1 MVSACMQGLGLEGE
15 RANRAPS
22 WARTDRDQTFG
33 SGASASMTWR
43 PTRRAAARES
53 EGKGTSASAEGALA
67 ARMDPEWLR
76 CQIGL
81 GASTASKFRPT
92 ASAFRPTASAFR
104 PTASAFRPTASKFR
118 PTASKFRRF
127 AGGSSTCSKFRLPRR
142 SASCPRRRSFSCPR
156 RRSFSCPRRRSCSC
170 PRRSCRSRALRQR
183 RQCTCGEEGAVVS
196 ACMREDAR
204 VAPVHLDR
212 RDSEP

>member
-1 MVSACMQGLGLEGE
+1 MQGLGLEGE

-53 EGKGTSASAEGALA
+53 EGKGASASAEGALA
-67 ARMDPEWLR
+67 ARMAPDWLR

-81 GASTASKFRPT
+81 GAS
-92 ASAFRPTASAFR
+92 TASAFR

-118 PTASKFRRF
+118 PTASAFRRF

-142 SASCPRRRSFSCPR
+142 SVSCPR

-204 VAPVHLDR
+204 MAPLHLDR

>member
-1 MVSACMQGLGLEGE
+1 VVSACMQGLGLEGE

-22 WARTDRDQTFG
+22 WARTDRDQTLG

-53 EGKGTSASAEGALA
+53 EGKGASASAEGALA
-67 ARMDPEWLR
+67 ARMAPDWLR

-81 GASTASKFRPT
+81 GASTAS
-92 ASAFRPTASAFR
+92 AFRPK
-104 PTASAFRPTASKFR
+104 ASAFRPTASKFR
-118 PTASKFRRF
+118 RF
-127 AGGSSTCSKFRLPRR
+127 VGGSSTCSKFRRPRR
-142 SASCPRRRSFSCPR
+142 SGAAGAAGACSDAAGCLGGATI

-170 PRRSCRSRALRQR
+170 PMRRCRSRALRQR

-204 VAPVHLDR
+204 MAPVHLAR

>member
-1 MVSACMQGLGLEGE
+1 MHGLRGREGRRGERMHARAWVGLGLEGE

-43 PTRRAAARES
+43 PTRRATARES
-53 EGKGTSASAEGALA
+53 EGEDASASAEGALA
-67 ARMDPEWLR
+67 ARMAPEWLR

-81 GASTASKFRPT
+81 GAS
-92 ASAFRPTASAFR
+92 TASAFR

-118 PTASKFRRF
+118 RFDDGSSMSSKFRRPMRSGA
-127 AGGSSTCSKFRLPRR
+127 AGAAGAYSDAAGCLGG
-142 SASCPRRRSFSCPR
+142 APRRRSFSCAM
-156 RRSFSCPRRRSCSC
+156 
-170 PRRSCRSRALRQR
+170 RSCRSRALRQR

-204 VAPVHLDR
+204 MAPVHLDR

>member
-1 MVSACMQGLGLEGE
+1 MVSVCMQGLGLEGE

-22 WARTDRDQTFG
+22 WARTDRDQALG

-43 PTRRAAARES
+43 PKRRAAARES
-53 EGKGTSASAEGALA
+53 EGEGASASAEGALA
-67 ARMDPEWLR
+67 ARMAPEWLR

-81 GASTASKFRPT
+81 GAST

-104 PTASAFRPTASKFR
+104 PTASAFRPAAS
-118 PTASKFRRF
+118 AFRRF
-127 AGGSSTCSKFRLPRR
+127 AGGSSTCSKFRRPRR
-142 SASCPRRRSFSCPR
+142 SVSCPRRRSFSCPR
-156 RRSFSCPRRRSCSC
+156 RRSFSCPM
-170 PRRSCRSRALRQR
+170 RSCRSRALRQR

-204 VAPVHLDR
+204 MAPVHLDR

>member
-1 MVSACMQGLGLEGE
+1 MSACMQGLGLEGE

-53 EGKGTSASAEGALA
+53 EGKGASASAEGALA
-67 ARMDPEWLR
+67 ARMAPDWLS

-81 GASTASKFRPT
+81 GASTAS
-92 ASAFRPTASAFR
+92 AFRPTASA
-104 PTASAFRPTASKFR
+104 
-118 PTASKFRRF
+118 FRRF
-127 AGGSSTCSKFRLPRR
+127 AGGSSTCSKFRRPRR
-142 SASCPRRRSFSCPR
+142 SVSCPRRRSFSCPR
-156 RRSFSCPRRRSCSC
+156 RRSFSC

-204 VAPVHLDR
+204 LAPVHLDR

>member
-1 MVSACMQGLGLEGE
+1 MHGLGLEGE

-43 PTRRAAARES
+43 PTRRATARES
-53 EGKGTSASAEGALA
+53 EGEGASASAEGALA
-67 ARMDPEWLR
+67 ARMAPEWLR

-81 GASTASKFRPT
+81 GASTASAFRPTASAFRPT

-118 PTASKFRRF
+118 RFDDGSSTSSKFRR
-127 AGGSSTCSKFRLPRR
+127 PRR
-142 SASCPRRRSFSCPR
+142 SGAAGAAGAYSDAAGCLGGAPRRRSFSCAM
-156 RRSFSCPRRRSCSC
+156 
-170 PRRSCRSRALRQR
+170 RSCRSRALRQR

-204 VAPVHLDR
+204 MAPVHLDR